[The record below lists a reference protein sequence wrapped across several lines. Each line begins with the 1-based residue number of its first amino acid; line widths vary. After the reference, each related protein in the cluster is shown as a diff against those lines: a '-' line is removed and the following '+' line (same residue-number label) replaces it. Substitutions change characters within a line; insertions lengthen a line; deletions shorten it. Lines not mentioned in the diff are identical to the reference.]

1 MRILGK
7 YSKVGGQRQKRETGS
22 LDGREKE
29 TRWVKEG
36 SIKDRCWPGLHTTKP
51 RAAPWFLPEA
61 DLQSRPWC
69 HQLAIPHLCSSL
81 WICNEHTVFRVKL
94 ANSRQ
99 KHYKRNHAP
108 HHISKQEVIKTYQS
122 TKTIP
127 WFMAGSLVFFQPG
140 S

>member
-1 MRILGK
+1 MAGRRKQDGLKKVLEKIDAGQLYTQLNPEQLLGFCLRLT
-7 YSKVGGQRQKRETGS
+7 YNQGHGVNMETQSVS
-22 LDGREKE
+22 LRPFKP
-29 TRWVKEG
+29 
-36 SIKDRCWPGLHTTKP
+36 KD
-51 RAAPWFLPEA
+51 
-61 DLQSRPWC
+61 
-69 HQLAIPHLCSSL
+69 QLAIRPLCSSL
-81 WICNEHTVFRVKL
+81 WICNEHRVFRVKL

-108 HHISKQEVIKTYQS
+108 HHISKQDVIKTHQS